1 MVKARDIMKKEIISV
16 HPEMPVDELGRF
28 FIEHDISGAP
38 VMDAQGQL
46 KGIVTEYDLI
56 SVSKKFH
63 IPSMLRIFDAIIP
76 LEGSEAMKK
85 EIQKMAASQ
94 VADICTTDVITIN
107 EDTPIEEI
115 ATIMAEKHIT
125 LLPVVRDGKV
135 VGVVGKHEVIRGV
148 AGEAPER

>member
-56 SVSKKFH
+56 SQSKKFH

-94 VADICTTDVITIN
+94 VADICTTDVIAIN

-148 AGEAPER
+148 AGEAPEQ